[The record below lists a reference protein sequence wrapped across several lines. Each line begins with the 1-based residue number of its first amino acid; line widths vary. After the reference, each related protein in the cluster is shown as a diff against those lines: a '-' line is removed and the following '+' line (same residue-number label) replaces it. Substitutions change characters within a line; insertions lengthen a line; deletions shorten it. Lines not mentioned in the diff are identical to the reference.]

1 MHTSQRFSRIQ
12 EWTCISF
19 HQLALIKHDHN
30 LEIQGSKKTTPLNF
44 WLSPRTGTRA
54 FFWTNISGVPFLC
67 RITSLTRW
75 CVKSSGYS
83 NCPSLFMRA
92 GRAYDKSTTATVGRA
107 QFCQCVSRIAEHL
120 GNFWMSHGTTISI
133 GGWKYMRFIVV
144 ALVTVPNLPESL
156 SLWYNFDITI
166 HCMFILSTVQS
177 ETFPDVFVMGDG
189 HTWGR
194 TSYWL
199 RGIPAEWGPY
209 ITKFGHWLGSLS
221 IHNIIHILYY
231 HIKKCPGLTLYICI
245 SIYCIKI
252 WTRIGHWKKIPNWS
266 YSLDD
271 GQFHPIP
278 HPSHSRMVVYNV
290 YIFTLYIMYI
300 HIIFSL
306 YRYYIYIYWYMI
318 FVYIIYCI
326 QYMRSHLQVFI
337 FQQRDEWLRIQYN
350 ETLCLDS
357 VARMNKSAWW
367 ILLSAYSMSIPWE
380 N

>member
-1 MHTSQRFSRIQ
+1 
-12 EWTCISF
+12 
-19 HQLALIKHDHN
+19 
-30 LEIQGSKKTTPLNF
+30 
-44 WLSPRTGTRA
+44 
-54 FFWTNISGVPFLC
+54 
-67 RITSLTRW
+67 
-75 CVKSSGYS
+75 
-83 NCPSLFMRA
+83 MRA

-306 YRYYIYIYWYMI
+306 YRYYIYIDIWY
-318 FVYIIYCI
+318 VYILFTVYNICVHI
-326 QYMRSHLQVFI
+326 CKFSVFN
-337 FQQRDEWLRIQYN
+337 R
-350 ETLCLDS
+350 ETSGCVSNTTKPYAL
-357 VARMNKSAWW
+357 
-367 ILLSAYSMSIPWE
+367 ILLQEWTKAHDGYCFQHTPCLSHEKTKTTSPELTVNGGRYQDFSPRWIEFRLTNRHPKSLWHLATKESNALLDFQTKTTSWE
-380 N
+380 WMFCSSDTGSR